1 MADKDNAP
9 VPPEGAP
16 EPPEGAPNWVRVTPE
31 EDKEPDKTASK
42 KKDETSDDAKAS
54 ESAASKKKVDA
65 DSGAKTTRPARTSA
79 DQTKKQPAATKD
91 ETQKNAA
98 DGAWTAPDKEARA
111 TADETSIKTGKKN
124 GGGKGGVR
132 GFIGGIIGAVVV
144 AAVIGCLW
152 MFTPVLDEFKS
163 TRTVSN
169 GTIEITGNDEATLAE
184 AVSAKCLDSCVTIYN
199 YSSTS
204 DDWSQYFGMDGSSG
218 SSSDTPDSLGSGV
231 IVKDDG
237 NDCYIVTNNHVVSDA
252 QRVTVT
258 VGEDSYE
265 ASPVGY
271 DAKTDLAVLKID
283 ASNMTVMEW
292 GDSSDIS
299 VGEWVMALGSPYGY
313 EQTVTTGIVSALY
326 RSDVLA
332 DETGTTV
339 YTDMIQTDAAINP
352 GNSGGALV
360 NSRGQLIGIN
370 TYISSS
376 SGSYA
381 GLGFAIPSNEVQEVA
396 EALIEN
402 GSINHAYLG
411 VTSTSSTD
419 PEGAEIYN
427 VYVGTAAEAAGFK
440 GGDVITKFGDTTI
453 TSSSDLTAAVLAAKP
468 GDKFTVTYIR
478 DGQEATTEVT
488 LGDDSNQGD
497 EITAD
502 SLENQENSNSGDSSG
517 NGNSGNNGNDNSGN
531 NGNGNSGD
539 NGNGYGYGDNGYGY
553 GYGDDGYG
561 YDYGDSGDSGNGYG
575 FNFGDLFGWFG
586 NQGNNNGSGGSDSG
600 SNGGFWD

>member
-1 MADKDNAP
+1 MADKENAP

-16 EPPEGAPNWVRVTPE
+16 QPPEGAPDWVRVTPE

-42 KKDETSDDAKAS
+42 KKDTKSDAAKAS
-54 ESAASKKKVDA
+54 KASDKKEEE
-65 DSGAKTTRPARTSA
+65 AKPTTTRTARTAA
-79 DQTKKQPAATKD
+79 DQTEKQPAATK
-91 ETQKNAA
+91 TATKKSAA
-98 DGAWTAPDKEARA
+98 DDAWTAPDKEARA

-132 GFIGGIIGAVVV
+132 GFIGGIIGALIV
-144 AAVIGCLW
+144 AVVIGCLW

-163 TRTVSN
+163 TRTISN
-169 GTIEITGNDEATLAE
+169 GTIEITGNDEASLAE

-204 DDWSQYFGMDGSSG
+204 DDWSQYFGMDGSG

-258 VGEDSYE
+258 VGDESYE

-271 DAKTDLAVLKID
+271 DSKTDLAVLKID

-360 NSRGQLIGIN
+360 NSQGQLIGIN

-381 GLGFAIPSNEVQEVA
+381 GLGFAIPSNEVQEIA
-396 EALIEN
+396 EGLIEN
-402 GSINHAYLG
+402 GSISHAYLG

-453 TSSSDLTAAVLAAKP
+453 TSSSDLTAAVLAANP
-468 GDKFTVTYIR
+468 GDTFTVTYIR
-478 DGQEATTEVT
+478 DGQEATTQVT

-517 NGNSGNNGNDNSGN
+517 NGNSGNNGNGYDNSGN
-531 NGNGNSGD
+531 NGNGYGD
-539 NGNGYGYGDNGYGY
+539 NGYGDNGYGYGDNGYGY
-553 GYGDDGYG
+553 GYGDSGNG
-561 YDYGDSGDSGNGYG
+561 NGDSGNG
-575 FNFGDLFGWFG
+575 FDLGDLFGWFG
-586 NQGNNNGSGGSDSG
+586 NQGDSGSGNSDSG